1 MPFGLFLW
9 SKDYPFVKF
18 SDSSSVVPL
27 QAKVREALSRPVEEA
42 LLDGANRNPWQSIR
56 ELHRAETE
64 LAISRFSVTLT
75 GFDMD
80 EIREVQ

>member
-1 MPFGLFLW
+1 M
-9 SKDYPFVKF
+9 
-18 SDSSSVVPL
+18 
-27 QAKVREALSRPVEEA
+27 REALSRPVEEA
-42 LLDGANRNPWQSIR
+42 LLHETNRNPWQSIR